1 MVHIPQ
7 DGDGAQ
13 PGIFGLPV
21 TTLGQKRVKLGN
33 QKITFFCSRIQFMAS
48 VSTFAFHMLTGSDV
62 LVLRKLK
69 SVLRWALTAFGPLL
83 CCCGVINILLQTLV
97 KHKDI
102 TGDVSSSVLEGGG
115 GGGARQL
122 RGLFC
127 EAFVVVCA
135 RALAFVFFAKPPR

>member
-13 PGIFGLPV
+13 PGIFGLPM

-69 SVLRWALTAFGPLL
+69 SVLCWAPTAFGPLL
-83 CCCGVINILLQTLV
+83 CCGVINILLQTLV

-102 TGDVSSSVLEGGG
+102 TGDVNSSVLEGGG
-115 GGGARQL
+115 GGGVTAPL
-122 RGLFC
+122 RGFSVRRLLF
-127 EAFVVVCA
+127 AL
-135 RALAFVFFAKPPR
+135 ALAFVFFAKPPR